1 MVLVLQTTNNM
12 EYTDYTLKRDVDE
25 FEDLDWNT
33 LGKIADMLNKEKT
46 KVDIYARANQ
56 EDYIDEIGELKQQA
70 EENYINFDHLVDII
84 RDIKLILLQFKEKQI
99 NQDELIE
106 DIEERVN
113 IAKQY
118 SYWED

>member
-1 MVLVLQTTNNM
+1 MVLPTTNNM

-25 FEDLDWNT
+25 FKDLDWNT

-46 KVDIYARANQ
+46 KADIYVKDNQ
-56 EDYIDEIGELKQQA
+56 DDYIDEIDELKQQI
-70 EENYINFDHLVDII
+70 EDNYDNFDHLVDII

-106 DIEERVN
+106 ELEERVK

>member
-1 MVLVLQTTNNM
+1 M

-25 FEDLDWNT
+25 FKDLDWNT

-46 KVDIYARANQ
+46 KADLYARDNREDYTNQ
-56 EDYIDEIGELKQQA
+56 EDYIDEIDELKQQI
-70 EENYINFDHLVDII
+70 EDNYDNFDHLVDII

-106 DIEERVN
+106 ELEERVK

>member
-1 MVLVLQTTNNM
+1 MVLQTTNNM

-25 FEDLDWNT
+25 FKDLDWNT

-46 KVDIYARANQ
+46 KADIYGKDNR
-56 EDYIDEIGELKQQA
+56 EDYIDEIDELKQQI
-70 EENYINFDHLVDII
+70 ENNYDNFDHLVDII

-99 NQDELIE
+99 NHDELIE
-106 DIEERVN
+106 ELEERVK

>member
-1 MVLVLQTTNNM
+1 M

-25 FEDLDWNT
+25 FKDLDWNT

-46 KVDIYARANQ
+46 KADIYVKDNQ
-56 EDYIDEIGELKQQA
+56 DDYIDEIDELKQQI
-70 EENYINFDHLVDII
+70 EDNYDNFDHLVDII

-99 NQDELIE
+99 NHDELIE
-106 DIEERVN
+106 ELEERVK

>member
-1 MVLVLQTTNNM
+1 MD
-12 EYTDYTLKRDVDE
+12 YTDYTLKRDVDE
-25 FEDLDWNT
+25 FKDLDWNT

-46 KVDIYARANQ
+46 KVDVYARANQ
-56 EDYIDEIGELKQQA
+56 EDYTNQEDYIDEIDELKQQIDD
-70 EENYINFDHLVDII
+70 NYYNFDHLVDII

-106 DIEERVN
+106 ELEERVK

>member
-1 MVLVLQTTNNM
+1 MVLQTTNNM

-25 FEDLDWNT
+25 FKDLDWNT
-33 LGKIADMLNKEKT
+33 LGKIAEMLNKEKT
-46 KVDIYARANQ
+46 KANIYSRANQ

-106 DIEERVN
+106 ELEERVK